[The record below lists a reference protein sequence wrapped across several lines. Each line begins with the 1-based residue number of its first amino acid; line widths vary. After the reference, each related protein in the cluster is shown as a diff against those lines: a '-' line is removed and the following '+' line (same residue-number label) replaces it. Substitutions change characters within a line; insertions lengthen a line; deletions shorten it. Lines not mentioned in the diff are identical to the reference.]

1 MSQAELGEQA
11 RALIEATRGAYEP
24 TASNRAQVRW
34 RVESALAT
42 AARAGGTP
50 RWRRRVAALLAA
62 AGVLGGV
69 GAAAALV
76 WRAERATPSAP
87 VASPAAPGAA
97 RATAPAGLAA
107 PASHGAPPPSA
118 AVPESAAPSTS
129 ARPAPRGRAHGDL
142 SAETALIASA
152 QAATNRGQAA
162 RALELLDEYD
172 RRFERGALGEERAA
186 ARVFALCSAGRHAAA
201 RTEAARFLERWPRS
215 PQAPRVGQA
224 CAPEVRSP

>member
-24 TASNRAQVRW
+24 TASNRARVRW
-34 RVESALAT
+34 RVEGALST
-42 AARAGGTP
+42 AAKAGGAP
-50 RWRRRVAALLAA
+50 RWRRPVAALLAA

-69 GAAAALV
+69 GGAAALV
-76 WRAERATPSAP
+76 WRAERAAPSVP
-87 VASPAAPGAA
+87 VPSPAETDAA
-97 RATAPAGLAA
+97 RATAPAGPATPAGHVAA
-107 PASHGAPPPSA
+107 PASA
-118 AVPESAAPSTS
+118 AVPEGTAPSTPS
-129 ARPAPRGRAHGDL
+129 RPASRGRAPGDL

-201 RTEAARFLERWPRS
+201 RTEAARFLARWPRS

-224 CAPEVRSP
+224 CVPGATSP